1 MSPCARQK
9 HLEGSEGFWRHPKAF
24 GAPGIHPHSQTGTL
38 GHPNKGT
45 ASFNAAARPGGW
57 DTLADLGI
65 HPMATSPA
73 APFHHPTLHQAATGA
88 ICRAPDAAH
97 RGFLP
102 HFCSGYSPG
111 GRHDPCKGLCPS
123 LSSCSAFF
131 PAALLQVQDLGSC
144 CHLGIKTTRDVP
156 GTLSP
161 SSLCPP
167 TRVGSWTRG
176 RREKG
181 FAPSWCLVSK
191 NRANGKNPLEETSS
205 GAEQDLNLCRKLSEQ
220 HLPRGAEGKFHCHS
234 VKTKQTGKKIIAKY
248 TSLGFEGGGPAMN
261 LLVEF
266 SEPYFSLWMHPK
278 PLQLAG
284 HPR

>member
-1 MSPCARQK
+1 MQGVVPISLILLRVFPGCFAPSAGFGQLLPPRDKNHPRCPRDPVPQLPVPTHACWKRMRAR
-9 HLEGSEGFWRHPKAF
+9 
-24 GAPGIHPHSQTGTL
+24 
-38 GHPNKGT
+38 
-45 ASFNAAARPGGW
+45 
-57 DTLADLGI
+57 
-65 HPMATSPA
+65 
-73 APFHHPTLHQAATGA
+73 
-88 ICRAPDAAH
+88 C
-97 RGFLP
+97 
-102 HFCSGYSPG
+102 
-111 GRHDPCKGLCPS
+111 
-123 LSSCSAFF
+123 
-131 PAALLQVQDLGSC
+131 
-144 CHLGIKTTRDVP
+144 
-156 GTLSP
+156 
-161 SSLCPP
+161 
-167 TRVGSWTRG
+167 
-176 RREKG
+176 EKG